1 MPPWYR
7 RSVRT
12 IVTVSLALLLIG
24 CDSGEKKGSAADAIA
39 KAVAVEKKADTKD
52 AKIEA
57 RPKKVDPTAPP
68 WTVDAIRAA
77 MQPGTKAIYE
87 RSGTDAKGKKVGGK
101 LTYALSNASDDGAT
115 TSYTI
120 DPDPGTNKASSQ
132 PANTPW
138 STLSPFFAME
148 KPTVTVSGREEV
160 TVPAGKF
167 MASKAE
173 LADFFGNKKTVWM
186 IVDQPGVYAKV
197 QESPNA
203 SAEGDKT
210 AIVYELVE
218 IKAVE

>member
-1 MPPWYR
+1 M
-7 RSVRT
+7 RT
-12 IVTVSLALLLIG
+12 IVVVPLALLLFG
-24 CDSGEKKGSAADAIA
+24 CDGGEKKPSAADAIA
-39 KAVAVEKKADTKD
+39 KAVAVEKKADPKD
-52 AKIEA
+52 SKIEA

-68 WTVDAIRAA
+68 WTIDAIRAA

-101 LTYALSNASDDGAT
+101 LTYALSSASDDGAT

-132 PANTPW
+132 AANTPW

-160 TVPAGKF
+160 TVPAGTF

-186 IVDQPGVYAKV
+186 IVDKPGVYAKV

-218 IKAVE
+218 IKAAQ